1 MCFMK
6 RVKLILIVFVLLV
19 LQIGAYAQKKGID
32 SLRFADRQ
40 WELEKR
46 AMVLHYMQLT
56 EGEKSSFWPLFE
68 RYQAAT
74 QYLEMEYVYLL
85 TRFAKGYHTLPE
97 KQYDELLSQL
107 LKNDM
112 LQARIRRQF
121 FRKFKKALSPMQ
133 ASTFMHLDNTFRT
146 MVRLEI
152 QKDLPVMDG
161 YVFTSSVKK

>member
-1 MCFMK
+1 MK
-6 RVKLILIVFVLLV
+6 RVWLVFFVVFAFVLNT
-19 LQIGAYAQKKGID
+19 ISYAQNKGID

-40 WELEKR
+40 WSLEKR
-46 AMVLHYMQLT
+46 AMVLHYMELS
-56 EGEKSSFWPLFE
+56 EAEKSSFWPLFE

-85 TRFAKGYHTLPE
+85 TRFAKGYHTLPQ
-97 KQYDELLSQL
+97 KDYDELASQL

-112 LQARIRRQF
+112 LQARIRRQY

-146 MVRLEI
+146 MVRLEV
-152 QKDLPVMDG
+152 QKDLPVMDA
-161 YVFTSSVKK
+161 YVFTSSIKR